1 MDKFERRRIRLMK
14 LRDERCGGSS
24 AEVARKIGRDP
35 SYVTRMLYAEGKPG
49 KKRIADDMMEVIE
62 RAFEL
67 PRGWLDE
74 TEYSTSGAA
83 EVASSRGPAEPSQ
96 DFVPIE
102 RVRIK
107 ASAGITGWTV
117 EHIHG
122 NGQPV
127 FFRADWLAANGYKP
141 NKLYALKVSGSSME
155 PGLHEGDLVVINS
168 ADSSPRDG
176 DVFVVNYEGE
186 VVIKRMK
193 RDVGQWFLSSDN
205 ANKTRYPDKLCDE
218 HAQLIGRVIYKQS
231 ERI

>member
-1 MDKFERRRIRLMK
+1 MDKYERRRLRLIE
-14 LRDERCGGSS
+14 LRDTKCGGNG
-24 AEVARKIGRDP
+24 ADLARKIDRDP
-35 SYVTRMLYAEGKPG
+35 SYVTRMLYPEGKAG
-49 KKRIADDMMEVIE
+49 KKRIADDMIDVIE
-62 RAFEL
+62 AAFSL
-67 PRGWLDE
+67 PHGWLDE
-74 TEYSTSGAA
+74 TEYATPVTG
-83 EVASSRGPAEPSQ
+83 GPAEPGQ
-96 DFVPIE
+96 EFVPVA

-117 EHIHG
+117 EHING

-127 FFRADWLAANGYKP
+127 FFRADWLAANGYKA

-155 PGLHEGDLVVINS
+155 PGLHDGDLVVINS
-168 ADSSPRDG
+168 ADTSPKDG

-193 RDVGQWFLSSDN
+193 RDAGQWFLSSDN